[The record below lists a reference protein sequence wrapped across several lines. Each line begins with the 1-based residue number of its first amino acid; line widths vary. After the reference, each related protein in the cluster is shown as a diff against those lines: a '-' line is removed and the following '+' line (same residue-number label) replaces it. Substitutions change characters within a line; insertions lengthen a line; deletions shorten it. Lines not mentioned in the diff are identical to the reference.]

1 MLQKARTC
9 KHSQMPTRHID
20 AGSQRTNAERAAG
33 PQIGWRFSEKE
44 SIMEFPPHTQP
55 KGSAHSYIRART
67 LPRQMPDGGKRRI
80 PSPTDRNSI
89 QLVHILKAPRGSGDR
104 EIEMPLHMP
113 HGLVM
118 PGTNYG
124 FRAKLRCRSPC
135 STFFLKNFSNFP
147 GGPVVM
153 NLPSKVGDVG
163 SIRGQGTK
171 IPHASGQL
179 SPEAWVPQ

>member
-135 STFFLKNFSNFP
+135 STFFFKEFQQFP
-147 GGPVVM
+147 WWSSGYESAFQGKGRGFDP
-153 NLPSKVGDVG
+153 G
-163 SIRGQGTK
+163 SGN
-171 IPHASGQL
+171 
-179 SPEAWVPQ
+179 